1 MAPTNNLGG
10 DEAKTWFEGV
20 FKVKNRVRHLKGQPL
35 YIVVKAFAREV
46 MISAIL
52 LENPRT

>member
-46 MISAIL
+46 MISAIFL
-52 LENPRT
+52 